1 MKGITPLREDIID
14 AVFRPVIAFFVGM
27 ALGYTAQLASDTG
40 WPFAIGFAAVLA
52 VLALVS
58 IWMYERLYRIS
69 DWFFEKTG
77 LGAAPRTQLATPPK
91 RCKHWFVRFGWII
104 GLTTGVLAVF
114 VLPKEVLAW
123 L

>member
-1 MKGITPLREDIID
+1 MTDTAPLREDIID

-40 WPFAIGFAAVLA
+40 WPFAIGFTAVLA

-58 IWMYERLYRIS
+58 IWLYERLYRIS
-69 DWFFEKTG
+69 DWLFEKTG
-77 LGAAPRTQLATPPK
+77 LGAGLRTQLATPPK
-91 RCKHWFVRFGWII
+91 RRKHWFVRFGWII

-114 VLPKEVLAW
+114 VLPKEALAW